1 MKKLIFFLLLCLQF
15 VYAQIEFP
23 KLTGRVV
30 DNANILTQEERVS
43 LSELLKQHEKLTTN
57 QIVVV
62 TLPTLNGY
70 EIADY
75 GYQLGRH
82 WGIGTKEKNNGAL
95 LIVAL
100 SERKIRIE
108 VGYGLEGQLTDKLSS
123 DIIEYII
130 KPSFK
135 QKKFFEGI
143 YNATHEMIKIL
154 NNESTF
160 NPVKKTNAS
169 NKLNPVF
176 FIILIVIFSTLAS
189 IARKAKHLSVYKI
202 SNSIRI
208 SSIAGFISSALGL
221 GLLITVGAFVIV
233 FFIMFFIFLH
243 NLKYEDLPPQ
253 EYLASGYKD
262 SSSGSFGG
270 FGGFSG
276 GGGSFGGG
284 GASGGW

>member
-1 MKKLIFFLLLCLQF
+1 MKKLILFCLLCLQF

-23 KLTGRVV
+23 KLTGQVV
-30 DNANILTQEERVS
+30 DNANLLTQQTRAS
-43 LSELLKQHEKLTTN
+43 LTKMLQQHEKLTTN

-82 WGIGTKEKNNGAL
+82 WGIGTKEKNNGVL

-100 SERKIRIE
+100 SEKKIRIE

-130 KPSFK
+130 KPAFK
-135 QKKFFEGI
+135 QKKFSQGI
-143 YNATHEMIKIL
+143 YDATREIINIL

-160 NPVKKTNAS
+160 KPTQSKKTS
-169 NKLNPVF
+169 LPPF
-176 FIILIVIFSTLAS
+176 SFIFLIVVFIFHFISK
-189 IARKAKHLSVYKI
+189 IARSARHVTIFRLTTSVYV
-202 SNSIRI
+202 
-208 SSIAGFISSALGL
+208 AALVGFALAYVGL
-221 GLLITVGAFVIV
+221 GLLIMTGGAIAV
-233 FFIMFFIFLH
+233 FFLMFFVFLRTVTFR
-243 NLKYEDLPPQ
+243 ES
-253 EYLASGYKD
+253 ASVSGGGFGGFGG
-262 SSSGSFGG
+262 SSSGGG